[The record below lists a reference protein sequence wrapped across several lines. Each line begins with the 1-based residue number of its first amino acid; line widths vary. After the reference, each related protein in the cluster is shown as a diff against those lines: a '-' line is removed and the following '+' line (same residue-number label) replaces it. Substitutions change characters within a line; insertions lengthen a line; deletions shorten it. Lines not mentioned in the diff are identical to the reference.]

1 MSDINIK
8 VDQSIIKTNLTNM
21 IVHPNEKAIVNLIV
35 GMLEENH
42 QASTLFVEYLLG
54 KSEVILPTVGTVGKF
69 NISKVWVSDK
79 ALLEN
84 SEYNLNGYVTCIVT
98 ECLNLHNYSQLKVD
112 FPTVDAHGN
121 KITAST
127 GLEIKQFLIDE
138 NDFGDPPF

>member
-8 VDQSIIKTNLTNM
+8 VDQSIIRTNLTNM
-21 IVHPNEKAIVNLIV
+21 IVHPNEKAIVNLIAA
-35 GMLEENH
+35 MLEENH

-54 KSEVILPTVGTVGKF
+54 KSEVILPTVGTVGRF
-69 NISKVWVSDK
+69 NISRVWVSDK
-79 ALLEN
+79 ALLES

-98 ECLNLHNYSQLKVD
+98 ECLSLHNYNQLKVD
-112 FPTVDAHGN
+112 FPTVNSNGK

-127 GLEIKQFLIDE
+127 GLELKQFLIDD

>member
-21 IVHPNEKAIVNLIV
+21 IVHPNEEAIVNLIV
-35 GMLEENH
+35 GILEENH

-54 KSEVILPTVGTVGKF
+54 KSEVILPTIGTVGKF
-69 NISKVWVSDK
+69 NIGKVWISDK

-98 ECLNLHNYSQLKVD
+98 QQLGLHNYNQLKVD
-112 FPTVDAHGN
+112 FPTVDATGK

-127 GLEIKQFLIDE
+127 GLDIKQFLIDD

>member
-8 VDQSIIKTNLTNM
+8 VDQSIIRTNLTNM
-21 IVHPNEKAIVNLIV
+21 IVHPNEKAIVNLIA
-35 GMLEENH
+35 GILEENH

-54 KSEVILPTVGTVGKF
+54 KSEIILPIVGTVGKF
-69 NISKVWVSDK
+69 KISSIWISDK

-98 ECLNLHNYSQLKVD
+98 EQLGLHDYNQLKVD
-112 FPTVDAHGN
+112 FPTVDSNGK

-127 GLEIKQFLIDE
+127 GLELKQFLIDD